1 MFSVCL
7 VFLEVESVLFSVLL
21 SRESKSLILLIALLK
36 GVSSE
41 KRVNSVPAIIKTPI
55 NTNIAAEAAVS
66 PDKTLSTI
74 FSESDADT
82 INPAIMNKIPNAISA
97 KLRTLCFL
105 DELSKIFVNLFTN
118 GTSIFKSESSDF
130 GVLPFVSLDLS
141 VIF

>member
-1 MFSVCL
+1 M
-7 VFLEVESVLFSVLL
+7 
-21 SRESKSLILLIALLK
+21 SRESRFLILLIALLK

-66 PDKTLSTI
+66 PDNTLSTI

-82 INPAIMNKIPNAISA
+82 ISPAIINKIPKAISA

-105 DELSKIFVNLFTN
+105 DELSKMLVNLFTN
-118 GTSIFKSESSDF
+118 GISIFKSESSDF